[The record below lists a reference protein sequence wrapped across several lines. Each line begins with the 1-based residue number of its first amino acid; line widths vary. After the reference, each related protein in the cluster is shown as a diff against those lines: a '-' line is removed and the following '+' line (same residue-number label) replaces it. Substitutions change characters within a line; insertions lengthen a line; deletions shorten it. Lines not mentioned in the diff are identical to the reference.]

1 MTPSDKFLGGSGSL
15 QCGRLR
21 SAPILVGLKTHVPVT
36 NSFTRYHMRATHRYR
51 SLLFLCATLLALLS
65 SNGSLLIPS
74 AVLAQDVEE
83 AGDPPEIVI
92 GERMF
97 LETRFA
103 QFFKQFVDR
112 GGGTNRPLPVGDPVM
127 DTTVTLG
134 EPLPGPFAGQS
145 MNCRAC
151 HLVDEHVETLG
162 GTMRTYADF
171 ARRSPVPAREDG
183 ATTAPRNSPA
193 LVNATLPRTGGLL
206 LHFDAEFATTADLVE
221 DTFTGRNFGW
231 LPGERA
237 LAIAHLA
244 RVVREDDGTGGLAQK
259 FGGLS
264 YAVVLTGT
272 DPGIQKS
279 FAFPKSFE

>member
-1 MTPSDKFLGGSGSL
+1 M
-15 QCGRLR
+15 R
-21 SAPILVGLKTHVPVT
+21 VT
-36 NSFTRYHMRATHRYR
+36 NGHL
-51 SLLFLCATLLALLS
+51 SLLFLCSTFFTLLFG
-65 SNGSLLIPS
+65 NGSLVIPS
-74 AVLAQDVEE
+74 PVLAQDVEE
-83 AGDPPEIVI
+83 SGDPPEIVI
-92 GERMF
+92 GERLF

-103 QFFKQFVDR
+103 QFFKQFLVS
-112 GGGTNRPLPVGDPVM
+112 GGGTNVHLPAGDPVM
-127 DTTVTLG
+127 DTTVTVG
-134 EPLPGPFAGQS
+134 EPLPGPFLGQS

-151 HLVDEHVETLG
+151 HLVDEHVETPG

-206 LHFDAEFATTADLVE
+206 LHFDAEFAPTADLVK

-244 RVVREDDGTGGLAQK
+244 RVVREDDGSGGLAQDFVSIFLPQSSTHVRK
-259 FGGLS
+259 DRS
-264 YAVVLTGT
+264 EQC
-272 DPGIQKS
+272 P
-279 FAFPKSFE
+279 